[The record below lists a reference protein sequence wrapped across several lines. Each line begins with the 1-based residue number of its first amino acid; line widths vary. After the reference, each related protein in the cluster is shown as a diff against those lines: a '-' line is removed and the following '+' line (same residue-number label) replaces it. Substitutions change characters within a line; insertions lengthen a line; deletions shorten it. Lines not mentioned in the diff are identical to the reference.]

1 MSDKYN
7 RPLRDLRISVTDR
20 CNFRCPYCMPEEV
33 FGERYEFLPR
43 AEILTFEETTRLVSI
58 FTSIGAVKLRLTGGE
73 PLIRANVTRLVGM
86 LASVPGVEDLTLTTN
101 GVLLAKNA
109 AALKKAGLRRIT
121 VSLDSLDDD
130 VFKKMNGRGIGTEPV
145 LAGIEAAEETGL
157 SPIKINAVVQKG
169 INDHSVVGLARHFKD
184 TGRIV
189 RFIEF
194 MDVGTLNRWDMSEVV
209 TANQIVDMIDAE
221 MPLEPVEANYVG
233 EVARRYQ
240 YRDGSGEIGVIAS
253 VTQPFCGACTRARLT
268 TDGKLVT
275 CLFAAGGVD
284 LRDPL
289 RNGASDEELRAIITA
304 VWADLADRY
313 SEDRSAGVIP
323 DTDNPSN
330 LKRIEMYQIG
340 G

>member
-1 MSDKYN
+1 
-7 RPLRDLRISVTDR
+7 
-20 CNFRCPYCMPEEV
+20 MPEEV

-304 VWADLADRY
+304 VWADRADRY

>member
-1 MSDKYN
+1 MTDNKPAASAALVSDKYN

-189 RFIEF
+189 
-194 MDVGTLNRWDMSEVV
+194 
-209 TANQIVDMIDAE
+209 
-221 MPLEPVEANYVG
+221 
-233 EVARRYQ
+233 
-240 YRDGSGEIGVIAS
+240 
-253 VTQPFCGACTRARLT
+253 
-268 TDGKLVT
+268 
-275 CLFAAGGVD
+275 
-284 LRDPL
+284 
-289 RNGASDEELRAIITA
+289 
-304 VWADLADRY
+304 
-313 SEDRSAGVIP
+313 
-323 DTDNPSN
+323 
-330 LKRIEMYQIG
+330 
-340 G
+340 